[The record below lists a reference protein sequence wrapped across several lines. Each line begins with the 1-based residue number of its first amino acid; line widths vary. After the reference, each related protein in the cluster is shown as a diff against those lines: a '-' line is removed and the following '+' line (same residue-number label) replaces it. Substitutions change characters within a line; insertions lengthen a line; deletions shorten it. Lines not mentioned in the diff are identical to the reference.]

1 VKKGKYIEILE
12 KGEVRMLVPSFI
24 CKARDLMDV
33 LKQIE
38 KSGIN
43 S

>member
-1 VKKGKYIEILE
+1 VKKGKYIQVLDKE
-12 KGEVRMLVPSFI
+12 EVRMLVPAFI

-38 KSGIN
+38 KK
-43 S
+43 